1 MGRKR
6 SARGQRV
13 AAKKK
18 RRDQRT
24 KKAAPPSRKSSPVRL
39 TVPIWEYPSAAQILT
54 EALPEMSFD
63 DALDYMLTEPVLWQ
77 NEEGRINS
85 FAPAD
90 YLAESG
96 ETAATL
102 VRSLEIMHESGL
114 LAWDAEHHI
123 HVQKFPTNAPQP
135 LE

>member
-39 TVPIWEYPSAAQILT
+39 TVPIWEYPSAAR
-54 EALPEMSFD
+54 
-63 DALDYMLTEPVLWQ
+63 Y
-77 NEEGRINS
+77 
-85 FAPAD
+85 
-90 YLAESG
+90 
-96 ETAATL
+96 
-102 VRSLEIMHESGL
+102 
-114 LAWDAEHHI
+114 
-123 HVQKFPTNAPQP
+123 
-135 LE
+135 